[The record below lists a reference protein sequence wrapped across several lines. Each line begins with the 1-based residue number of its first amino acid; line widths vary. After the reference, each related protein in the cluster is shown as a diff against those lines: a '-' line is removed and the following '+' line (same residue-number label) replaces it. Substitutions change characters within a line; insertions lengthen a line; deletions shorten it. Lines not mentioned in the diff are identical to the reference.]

1 MTQRTRRELLTK
13 DLPAVV
19 GGIILLPR
27 LDLSKLKSTEALIE
41 VAYGFKLSSG
51 LAEKTEKDFETT
63 DHTAIKQENT
73 IKKRTEAFLAVVG
86 GNFTTNAEE
95 ANRPEL
101 LGQVQLFGG
110 WNNGEYSMPGTHHLD
125 APERGFALL
134 HSGTNEINIKFGE
147 KDELQYPQRL
157 GHVILAARGK
167 YGPSGQDTDQ
177 NSRLKVGVTEAAAGN
192 VYYQKL
198 MGPADRN
205 IGFLTQK
212 WFATEVAKA
221 HFASPNTGAD
231 GASLVDVIYYDTNTH
246 YLLILRNR
254 QTRASNLDEQ
264 VKKVQ
269 DGNSW
274 EVGYFNSIS

>member
-1 MTQRTRRELLTK
+1 MAQRTRRELLTV
-13 DLPAVV
+13 DLPAFV
-19 GGIILLPR
+19 GAAIVFPKVELPKFK
-27 LDLSKLKSTEALIE
+27 DTEALIE
-41 VAYGFKLSSG
+41 AAYGFRVSAN
-51 LAEKTEKDFETT
+51 LAEKTAKDFETT
-63 DHTAIKQENT
+63 DHTTIKQENT
-73 IKKRTEAFLAVVG
+73 IKKRTAAFLANVG

-101 LGQVQLFGG
+101 LGQVQLLGG
-110 WNNGEYSMPGTHHLD
+110 WNNGSYTMPGTHHLD

-134 HSGTNEINIKFGE
+134 HSGTNEISIKFG
-147 KDELQYPQRL
+147 KDEELLYPQRL

-177 NSRLKVGVTEAAAGN
+177 NSRMKVGVTEAAAGN

-205 IGFLTQK
+205 IGFLSQK

-221 HFASPNTGAD
+221 HYASPNTGAD
-231 GASLVDVIYYDTNTH
+231 GVSIVDVVYYDTNTH

-254 QTRASNLDEQ
+254 QARASNLDRQ
-264 VKKVQ
+264 VEKVL
-269 DGNSW
+269 DGSSW
-274 EVGYFNSIS
+274 EIGFYNTP

>member
-1 MTQRTRRELLTK
+1 MAHRTRRELLTE
-13 DLPAVV
+13 DLPTFV
-19 GGIILLPR
+19 GGAILLPR
-27 LDLSKLKSTEALIE
+27 LDLSKLKNLEPQIE
-41 VAYGFKLSSG
+41 VAYGFKVSAN
-51 LAEKTEKDFETT
+51 LAEKTAKDFETT
-63 DHTAIKQENT
+63 DRTTIKQENT

-101 LGQVQLFGG
+101 LGQVQLLGG

-134 HSGTNEINIKFGE
+134 HSGTNDIKIQFGDNE
-147 KDELQYPQRL
+147 VLQYPSHL

-167 YGPSGQDTDQ
+167 YDPSGQDTDQ
-177 NSRLKVGVTEAAAGN
+177 NSRIKVGVTEAAAGN

-198 MGPADRN
+198 MGPPDRN

-221 HFASPNTGAD
+221 HYASPNTGAD
-231 GASLVDVIYYDTNTH
+231 GASLVDVVYYDTNTH

-254 QTRASNLDEQ
+254 QARVSNLEEQ

-274 EVGYFNSIS
+274 EVGFYNTP